1 MIPIYVGFIK
11 ALKIGR
17 PKLYEGKVKFDD
29 LSNFKLSY
37 EIEGVKLY
45 TSIVNSPRFKRNL
58 RIVYLVKKIG
68 KKVHTA
74 LLFST
79 DLQLVIKD
87 IYRFYKA
94 RFQIEFLFRDAKQFT
109 GLNHCQ
115 ARGQKALYFHFNA
128 SMTALNLIKLQDR
141 LQGTFNQ
148 LHVISIAS
156 WNLRNANVH
165 LLERFS
171 SWLGFDFT
179 YIKYKKGF
187 KALCNYGVVS
197 I

>member
-1 MIPIYVGFIK
+1 MLI
-11 ALKIGR
+11 AL
-17 PKLYEGKVKFDD
+17 V
-29 LSNFKLSY
+29 SNVTY
-37 EIEGVKLY
+37 
-45 TSIVNSPRFKRNL
+45 

-94 RFQIEFLFRDAKQFT
+94 RFQIEFLFRDSKQFT

-141 LQGTFNQ
+141 LQRTFNQ
-148 LHVISIAS
+148 RHVISIAS

-171 SWLGFDFT
+171 SWFGFDFT